1 MSLDVSSITSRSV
14 TGCSGFKL
22 IPVVIVPV
30 SPTEARSSCS
40 ERMDVLTIGT
50 SFVFGMFAHVCS
62 ETGARSHFSCHTGT
76 AL

>member
-22 IPVVIVPV
+22 IPAVVIVPV

-50 SFVFGMFAHVCS
+50 SFVFGIFAHV
-62 ETGARSHFSCHTGT
+62 
-76 AL
+76 